1 MERRDAGRWIVE
13 RMDRREMAG
22 AVVPETATQASE
34 VRARWAWAEPAVWT
48 DRMLSALETGVKG
61 GVWFSLIDK
70 VYSAGNLA
78 AAARKVI
85 ANRGAPGVDRVTVQ
99 QYERFQDEYLVRLSA
114 QLRENAYAPKAIQ
127 RRYIPKPGSAEKR
140 PLGIPCVND
149 RVVQTALRNVL
160 EPIFEREFHENS
172 FGFRPGRGC
181 KDALR
186 VVDRSLREGYCHVV
200 DADIRK
206 FFDTIP
212 HGPLMERVE
221 ERVADSRVL
230 ALIRAFLDQQ
240 VLEDAS
246 LWSPEKGTP
255 QGAVISPL
263 LANIYLNPLDH
274 LMAEHGHRMVR
285 YADDSVI
292 VCRTR
297 AEAEAALDLMR
308 RWCEAHGLSLHPEKT
323 RIANLNNADEGFDFL
338 GYHFQRTR
346 KDQIKRWPNDRA
358 ISKLRHRVRPLTKR
372 TNGYSME
379 TIIGNLNPILRGWFE
394 YFKQSNKYTLHEVDG
409 WVRGRLRSILRK
421 RHKGRGKGRGK
432 DHFKWPNRYF
442 AKLGLFSLET
452 AWEDVRQSLRRNR
465 QPESRMREN
474 CTYGSEGG
482 EAG

>member
-1 MERRDAGRWIVE
+1 MVE
-13 RMDRREMAG
+13 RTDQQETTG
-22 AVVPETATQASE
+22 TVVLETATQVSDI
-34 VRARWAWAEPAVWT
+34 RARWAWAEPAVWT
-48 DRMLSALETGVKG
+48 DRMLSALEKGVKG

-70 VYSAGNLA
+70 VYSAGNLSA
-78 AAARKVI
+78 AAQKVI
-85 ANRGAPGVDRVTVQ
+85 ANKGAPGVDNVTVA
-99 QYERFQDEYLVRLSA
+99 QYERYQDRYLTRLSES
-114 QLRENAYAPKAIQ
+114 LREDTYEPKAIK

-160 EPIFEREFHENS
+160 EPIYEREFHENS

-186 VVDRSLREGYCHVV
+186 VVDKSLKEGYCYVV

-212 HGPLMERVE
+212 HDLLLMRIE

-230 ALIRAFLDQQ
+230 ALTRAFLNQQ
-240 VLEDAS
+240 VMEDVA
-246 LWSPEKGTP
+246 LWSPEQGTP

-274 LMAEHGHRMVR
+274 LMAEHGYQMIR

-292 VCRTR
+292 VCRTQ
-297 AEAEAALDLMR
+297 AEAEAVLDLMR
-308 RWCEAHGLSLHPEKT
+308 QWCEAHGLALHPEKT
-323 RIANLNNADEGFDFL
+323 RIANLNKADEGFDFL

-346 KDQIKRWPNDRA
+346 KDKIKRWPNDKA

-372 TNGYSME
+372 TNGHSME
-379 TIIGNLNPILRGWFE
+379 SIIERLNPVLRGWFG
-394 YFKQSNKYTLHEVDG
+394 YFKQSNRHTLAEVDG
-409 WVRGRLRSILRK
+409 WVRGRLRSILPK
-421 RHKGRGKGRGK
+421 RHKGKGKGRGK

-442 AKLGLFSLET
+442 AKLGLFTLDT
-452 AWEDVRQSLRRNR
+452 AWADARKSLRCNH
-465 QPESRMREN
+465 
-474 CTYGSEGG
+474 
-482 EAG
+482 